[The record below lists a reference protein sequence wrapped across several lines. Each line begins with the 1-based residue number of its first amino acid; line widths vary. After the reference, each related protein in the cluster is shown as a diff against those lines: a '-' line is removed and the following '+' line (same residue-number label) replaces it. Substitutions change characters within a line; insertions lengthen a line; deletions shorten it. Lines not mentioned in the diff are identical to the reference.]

1 MFRINWSDP
10 PRAELLRIVGEKIK
24 DAEDALTRQPDGLD
38 AAVHSARKA
47 IKHTRSLLRLI
58 RRADDEGAK
67 RLNALLRGISTDLS
81 PLRDGAALTEA
92 AGRLDAIIPGPAADR
107 LAERLKALPV
117 DVPADPADITAKA
130 AAALGE
136 ASRTFRDLSWPE
148 GRGKLAKHAAR
159 GWRRAGMR
167 ALTALERCAAEPHE
181 EDFHDLRKRGQDRWM
196 QASLLRK
203 IWPAGL
209 ISVQTNAKRMVDM
222 LGQARDFGRLETVIA
237 QLPDFEDRD
246 RITLTAAMESERM
259 RLHRDALALGRDLFD
274 QNSKKEADI
283 IRLLIRN
290 A

>member
-1 MFRINWSDP
+1 LFRINWSDP
-10 PRAELLRIVGEKIK
+10 PRAELLRIVGEKIN
-24 DAEDALTRQPDGLD
+24 DAEDALTRQPEGLD
-38 AAVHSARKA
+38 TAVHSARKA

-58 RRADDEGAK
+58 RSADDEGAQ
-67 RLNALLRGISTDLS
+67 RLNALLRAISTDLS

-92 AGRLDAIIPGPAADR
+92 AARLDAIIPGPAADR
-107 LAERLKALPV
+107 LSERLKALPV
-117 DVPADPADITAKA
+117 DIPADPADITAKA
-130 AAALGE
+130 AGALGE
-136 ASRTFRDLSWPE
+136 ASRAFRDLSLPE

-159 GWRRAGMR
+159 GWRRAGKR

-203 IWPAGL
+203 IWPSGL
-209 ISVQTNAKRMVDM
+209 ISVQASAKRMVDM

-237 QLPDFEDRD
+237 QLPDFDDRD

-259 RLHRDALALGRDLFD
+259 RLHRDALALGRDLFE

-283 IRLLIRN
+283 IRLLISN